1 MIFSGHANKDGAVE
15 NFTNFEPEK
24 MMQMA
29 MVTAAIKT
37 KTAAS

>member
-24 MMQMA
+24 NDA
-29 MVTAAIKT
+29 DGYGH
-37 KTAAS
+37 SCD